1 MLSSWCQKLLRN
13 SKVAKERMRSVRRE
27 TNFRPALESLEG
39 RRLLAF
45 TTPISFP
52 VGSNPAGIAVGDFN
66 ADGRD
71 DMAVVNTGV
80 AGSVSVLL
88 STADGTFA
96 PKVDYA
102 AGANPF
108 DATAGDLNGDGKLD
122 LVVVGSA
129 VDVLLGNG
137 DGTFGLAAEF
147 AATPSAHSVK
157 IGDFNNDGK
166 LDVGTM
172 NVNSASVHLGNGDG
186 SIQAPLN
193 APVAGNNINL
203 VIGDYDRD
211 GNLDMA
217 TSNTNSIGTVNV
229 LRGHGDGSFDNSSSY
244 YAFSAPVYLATG
256 DFNDD
261 GYLDFAVP
269 NSYVATS
276 MSVLINNGD
285 GTYGAPHTY
294 GIAQTGFEIE
304 VEDFNNDGYDD
315 FAVRGGSMYMVS
327 HGKGD
332 GTFYPSV
339 NFPTPSGR
347 FEAGAHGDFNG
358 DGAVDLAYPSTNG
371 VTVVSNDNADYQS
384 LAGAVTF
391 KVTAPATTTSGSVL
405 PMTITAV
412 DANGDIATGFRGL
425 VYISSSDPAAST
437 AAGYAFNPLDAGIP
451 YVFTAGDAGSHTF
464 TGAIRLKTAG
474 DQTVTVSAPN
484 MTSKSVTVNV
494 TGQVTK
500 LTFGAPT
507 VSTAGDSFSFT
518 VSAIDTTGAVAPGY
532 SSTIRFSSTDTQ
544 AGLPADYTFTP
555 EDGGVHTFTATLK
568 SSGSRSITATEVGGT
583 VRGAASINVTPQVA
597 SSLVLAGGAGP
608 IGFLRPITI
617 VARDA
622 YGNVATSYNG
632 VVHFTSS
639 DPLAELPADTALAN
653 GVATV
658 NVRFLTV
665 GNQTLT
671 ATDVNSSALT
681 GTISNTATPPVPA
694 SFVVA
699 DYPNTIAG
707 QSHSLTVTVR
717 DSIGQRATGY
727 TGTVYFTSTDMQ
739 AGLPSSYTFTAA
751 DAGSHTFSATLKTA
765 GIQSITVRDLSGALI
780 GTQGGIDVSSS
791 AFSTFSLSVPNGAD
805 SKGHIL
811 VTAGET
817 ISLTVRATD
826 AFGNSVSNYAGTV
839 NVSSTDSA
847 ALVPGNYTFTP
858 ADGGTHTFQVEL
870 RTATP
875 NGVVWDFNVVDVA
888 DATTLVTKTNFEAIN
903 GAASTIK
910 LATVNRVTAGD
921 EFSARATVL
930 DAYGNTVKNYFGTV
944 HLATSSSN
952 ASLPTDYTFD
962 GVDGGVH
969 DFFVQ
974 LNTSGS
980 QSLTISDTASASVIG
995 SASVSILAAAP
1006 SAFEVTTANT
1016 VSAGS
1021 TLTITVKAVDQFGN
1035 VSDTYRGTVAF
1046 ATTDVS
1052 TMPADY
1058 SFTNKDS
1065 GVHVFTTTLVTTG
1078 LQSIGVNDLSTGAFG
1093 VQRDINVT
1101 PGSVASFA
1109 VTGFSS
1115 ATAGQSNSFTITA
1128 KDAFGNVV
1136 TNYAGTVNFSSTDV
1150 QAGLPASYTFTSAD
1164 SGTHTFAATLKT
1176 AGTQSITIKDSVNA
1190 AASGSIA
1197 GIAVTASP
1205 VIAAISMSS
1214 IPATTA
1220 GVAQSVTVTA
1230 TDAYGNLASG
1240 YRGTVSFSSSDAKAS
1255 LPASYTFTAADAGK
1269 HTFSVVLKTAAVQ
1282 SVTVRDTAGGWSS
1295 TKSGISVSAA
1305 AASSF
1310 LIGLPAT
1317 ITAGSG
1323 FKFTVTAVDAYG
1335 NIATGYRG
1343 KIQTSGDTKGGSNSY
1358 SFSSKDNGVATVSYT
1373 FTNAGVQTLKVVDSS
1388 NNITV
1393 SVAVTVVAKK

>member
-681 GTISNTATPPVPA
+681 GTISNTAHHQCLLPLLLRITP
-694 SFVVA
+694 
-699 DYPNTIAG
+699 TR
-707 QSHSLTVTVR
+707 SL
-717 DSIGQRATGY
+717 A
-727 TGTVYFTSTDMQ
+727 
-739 AGLPSSYTFTAA
+739 
-751 DAGSHTFSATLKTA
+751 SHT
-765 GIQSITVRDLSGALI
+765 R
-780 GTQGGIDVSSS
+780 
-791 AFSTFSLSVPNGAD
+791 
-805 SKGHIL
+805 
-811 VTAGET
+811 
-817 ISLTVRATD
+817 
-826 AFGNSVSNYAGTV
+826 
-839 NVSSTDSA
+839 
-847 ALVPGNYTFTP
+847 
-858 ADGGTHTFQVEL
+858 
-870 RTATP
+870 
-875 NGVVWDFNVVDVA
+875 
-888 DATTLVTKTNFEAIN
+888 
-903 GAASTIK
+903 
-910 LATVNRVTAGD
+910 
-921 EFSARATVL
+921 
-930 DAYGNTVKNYFGTV
+930 
-944 HLATSSSN
+944 
-952 ASLPTDYTFD
+952 
-962 GVDGGVH
+962 
-969 DFFVQ
+969 
-974 LNTSGS
+974 
-980 QSLTISDTASASVIG
+980 
-995 SASVSILAAAP
+995 
-1006 SAFEVTTANT
+1006 
-1016 VSAGS
+1016 
-1021 TLTITVKAVDQFGN
+1021 
-1035 VSDTYRGTVAF
+1035 
-1046 ATTDVS
+1046 
-1052 TMPADY
+1052 
-1058 SFTNKDS
+1058 
-1065 GVHVFTTTLVTTG
+1065 
-1078 LQSIGVNDLSTGAFG
+1078 
-1093 VQRDINVT
+1093 
-1101 PGSVASFA
+1101 
-1109 VTGFSS
+1109 
-1115 ATAGQSNSFTITA
+1115 
-1128 KDAFGNVV
+1128 
-1136 TNYAGTVNFSSTDV
+1136 
-1150 QAGLPASYTFTSAD
+1150 
-1164 SGTHTFAATLKT
+1164 
-1176 AGTQSITIKDSVNA
+1176 
-1190 AASGSIA
+1190 
-1197 GIAVTASP
+1197 
-1205 VIAAISMSS
+1205 
-1214 IPATTA
+1214 
-1220 GVAQSVTVTA
+1220 
-1230 TDAYGNLASG
+1230 
-1240 YRGTVSFSSSDAKAS
+1240 
-1255 LPASYTFTAADAGK
+1255 
-1269 HTFSVVLKTAAVQ
+1269 
-1282 SVTVRDTAGGWSS
+1282 
-1295 TKSGISVSAA
+1295 
-1305 AASSF
+1305 
-1310 LIGLPAT
+1310 
-1317 ITAGSG
+1317 
-1323 FKFTVTAVDAYG
+1323 
-1335 NIATGYRG
+1335 
-1343 KIQTSGDTKGGSNSY
+1343 
-1358 SFSSKDNGVATVSYT
+1358 
-1373 FTNAGVQTLKVVDSS
+1373 
-1388 NNITV
+1388 
-1393 SVAVTVVAKK
+1393 